1 MVKKNK
7 FLADFRVN
15 RKNTNSV
22 KWDSL
27 KEQYGDDKLLPLW
40 VADMDFK
47 APKAVTDTLIARVQ
61 HGVFGYSTIP
71 DSYYDAFF
79 DWQRSRY
86 GIELHKEWMRFG
98 TGVVNSLYQL
108 VDLMTEPG
116 DSVLVQTPV
125 YYPFY
130 SAIEDN
136 NRRIVRTPL
145 KHENNQYEMDFET
158 IERDI
163 KANHVKLLIHCSPHN
178 PVGRVWTE
186 PELTQL
192 FEICRENKVMV
203 ISDEIHQDLIVGK
216 KPFVSALSIDE
227 GRYRDN
233 MVVVNAPSK
242 TFNLAALQNSHII
255 IPNAQLRAKY
265 DKMVKHLNKPE
276 GSLMGCVAGEAAYRS
291 GAVWL
296 DEILSIVRTNYLEV
310 SHQLVNKFPEIKISE
325 LEGTYLMWIDL
336 SAYVNPSR
344 MKEFIQN
351 ECGLAIDYG
360 QWFSEESSG
369 FIRMNLATDL
379 GTVQT
384 AVDQL
389 LKGLKSAKL
398 NRLN

>member
-1 MVKKNK
+1 MAKKNK
-7 FLADFRVN
+7 FLAEFRVN

-22 KWDSL
+22 KWDNL
-27 KEQYGDDKLLPLW
+27 KEQYGDDQLLPLW

-47 APKAVTDTLIARVQ
+47 SPKAVTDALVARVQ

-79 DWQRSRY
+79 EWQQTHY
-86 GIELHKEWMRFG
+86 GIEMHKEWMRFG

-116 DSVLVQTPV
+116 DNVLVQTPV

-136 NRRIVRTPL
+136 QRRVIRTPL
-145 KHENNQYEMDFET
+145 KHENNQYEMDFEAL
-158 IERDI
+158 ERDI
-163 KANHVKLLIHCSPHN
+163 KENHVKLLIQCSPHN

-186 PELTQL
+186 SELTQL
-192 FEICRENKVMV
+192 LELCRENHVMV
-203 ISDEIHQDLIVGK
+203 ISDEIHQDLIVGN
-216 KPFVSALSIDE
+216 KPFISALSIDD

-255 IPNAQLRAKY
+255 IPNSQLRAKY
-265 DKMVKHLNKPE
+265 DKLVKHLNKPE
-276 GSLMGCVAGEAAYRS
+276 GSLMGRVAGEAAYRS
-291 GAVWL
+291 GAIWL

-310 SHQLVNKFPEIKISE
+310 SHQLVSKFPEIKISE

-336 SAYVNPSR
+336 SAYVRADR
-344 MKEFIQN
+344 MKEFMQK
-351 ECGLAIDYG
+351 ECGLAVDYG
-360 QWFSEESSG
+360 QWFSEETPG

-379 GTVQT
+379 GTVKI

-389 LKGLKSAKL
+389 LKGLKGAKL
-398 NRLN
+398 NHLN